1 MVKHLCHLSALN
13 FVCDSVIKFTRQW
26 MCNKIFYWNI
36 EYFLMVLP
44 ILVSH
49 SYYCQYSVELITL
62 MINDHHTTHFFS
74 VGGFIFDPTGHWKS
88 LANSL
93 MLEKGP

>member
-1 MVKHLCHLSALN
+1 MVKHLCHLGALN

-44 ILVSH
+44 LLFS
-49 SYYCQYSVELITL
+49 ITWL
-62 MINDHHTTHFFS
+62 LLPVFSRTNYFND
-74 VGGFIFDPTGHWKS
+74 
-88 LANSL
+88 
-93 MLEKGP
+93 

>member
-1 MVKHLCHLSALN
+1 MMVKHLCHLGALN

-74 VGGFIFDPTGHWKS
+74 VGGFIFDPTGH
-88 LANSL
+88 
-93 MLEKGP
+93 